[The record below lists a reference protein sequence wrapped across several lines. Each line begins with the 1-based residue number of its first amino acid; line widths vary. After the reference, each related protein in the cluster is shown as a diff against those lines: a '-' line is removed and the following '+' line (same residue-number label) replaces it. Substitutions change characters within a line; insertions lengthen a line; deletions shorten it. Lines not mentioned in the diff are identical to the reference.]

1 MFNINKTDLE
11 TSKKEK
17 FDVIII
23 GAGPGGMT
31 AAIYTQRSNLKTMM
45 LEKAAPGGKMMTTWE
60 IENYTGFGKVSGFD
74 LSEKMFNHTQEL
86 GVEYRYGDVTK
97 IVDNGELKEVHTASG
112 DVFETSAVIIGT
124 GTIPRSTN
132 SPGEAKF
139 SGRGVSWCAVC
150 DGAFFKDLDIAV
162 IGGGNSA
169 IEEAMFLTK
178 TVKHITVVNILPSL
192 QADAKSV
199 EEAKKSGKIDF
210 MLGYEIVSFNGDQ
223 QLSSMTLKNV
233 ETKEETI
240 LEVEGA
246 FVFIGQ
252 IPETAFIKDLNITN
266 KWGYIEVNA
275 KMETK
280 VSGIFAIG
288 DVIEKDLRQ
297 IITAAS
303 DGSIAAVEVAKYL
316 DKSNK
321 L

>member
-1 MFNINKTDLE
+1 MDRY
-11 TSKKEK
+11 
-17 FDVIII
+17 DVIII

-31 AAIYTQRSNLKTMM
+31 AAIYAQRANLKTMM

-60 IENYTGFGKVSGFD
+60 VENYTGFGKIGGFE

-86 GVEYRYGDVTK
+86 GVEYKYGDVTN
-97 IVDNGELKEVHTASG
+97 IVDKGTYKEVHTQTG
-112 DVFETSAVIIGT
+112 EVYETGTVIIGT

-132 SPGEAKF
+132 AQGESKL
-139 SGRGVSWCAVC
+139 SGRGVSWCAIC
-150 DGAFFKDLDIAV
+150 DGAFFKDMDIAV

-169 IEEAMFLTK
+169 IEEAVFLTK
-178 TVKHITVVNILPSL
+178 TVKHITVINLLPTL

-199 EEAKKSGKIDF
+199 DEAKETGKMDF
-210 MLGYEIVSFNGDQ
+210 MLGYEVVSFNGDN
-223 QLSSMTLKNV
+223 QLESITLRNV
-233 ETKEETI
+233 ETKEESN
-240 LEVEGA
+240 LKVEGA

-252 IPETAFIKDLNITN
+252 IPEVSFAKELNITN

-280 VSGIFAIG
+280 IPGIYAIG
-288 DVIEKDLRQ
+288 DVIDKDLRQ

-303 DGSIAAVEVAKYL
+303 DGTIAAIEVARYL
-316 DKSNK
+316 EKSNK